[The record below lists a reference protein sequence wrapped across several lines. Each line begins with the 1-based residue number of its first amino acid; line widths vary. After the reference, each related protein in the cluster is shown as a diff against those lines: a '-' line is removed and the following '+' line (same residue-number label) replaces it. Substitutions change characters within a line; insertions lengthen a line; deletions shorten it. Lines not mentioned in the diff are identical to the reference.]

1 MFLVAGGSPEP
12 CWFFFDLNKKAIV
25 RFDRKRSFRAQD
37 CKQTTKSKGL
47 ERMANR
53 GLFAAVTEHLYKGSS
68 TENSKDARLRKGSEN
83 TRERLEAKQA

>member
-25 RFDRKRSFRAQD
+25 RFGRKRSFRAQD
-37 CKQTTKSKGL
+37 CRQTRKTKGL

-53 GLFAAVTEHLYKGSS
+53 GLFAGS
-68 TENSKDARLRKGSEN
+68 DGAPIQGFLD
-83 TRERLEAKQA
+83 REQQERQAS